1 MNAPTHQQREQV
13 YRIDKFKVPA
23 PARDEFMQTVRIIHQ
38 LLKMQPGFVQ
48 DALLEQTSG
57 PGLFNVVT
65 IAIWKNAAAVE
76 AAKQTVATKRAELGI
91 NPQELLNRLGIEADL
106 ATYTQVG
113 V

>member
-1 MNAPTHQQREQV
+1 MNAPTHQQQEQV

-48 DALLEQTSG
+48 DAILEQTSG

-65 IAIWKNAAAVE
+65 IAIWENAAAVE

-113 V
+113 E